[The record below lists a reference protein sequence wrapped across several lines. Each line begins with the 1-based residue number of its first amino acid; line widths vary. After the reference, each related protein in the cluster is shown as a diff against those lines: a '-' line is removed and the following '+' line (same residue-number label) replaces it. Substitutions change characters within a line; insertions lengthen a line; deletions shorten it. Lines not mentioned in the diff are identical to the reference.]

1 MASQLPRILSV
12 SSPGILYH
20 FAITGLQAIA
30 ACYNL
35 EIPREELKEILHQL
49 PEGADACLQV
59 IVCQINAN
67 FAPDSPPDDGI
78 IQLMSGEAGSEE
90 REMVLEDAWQ
100 VWKAK
105 IKLDKTKKKFITRF
119 DTIRVYALA
128 EAPAEFFK
136 ASNLIFSDDYTPEL
150 TAFPLCAETVPKPV
164 IVKNR
169 ENKRRR
175 FVSSLSL
182 QCDIKDCDCP
192 CKCENTHS
200 SVFSKCMPC
209 TVGIT
214 KKCVLGHQQ
223 TMGIE
228 LK

>member
-30 ACYNL
+30 AYYNL
-35 EIPREELKEILHQL
+35 EIPRKELKEILHQL

-105 IKLDKTKKKFITRF
+105 IKLDKTKKEFITRF
-119 DTIRVYALA
+119 DTIRN
-128 EAPAEFFK
+128 EARRLVCNH
-136 ASNLIFSDDYTPEL
+136 S
-150 TAFPLCAETVPKPV
+150 
-164 IVKNR
+164 VKGYQKHLLKV
-169 ENKRRR
+169 E
-175 FVSSLSL
+175 
-182 QCDIKDCDCP
+182 QGICP
-192 CKCENTHS
+192 CGSTRR
-200 SVFSKCMPC
+200 
-209 TVGIT
+209 
-214 KKCVLGHQQ
+214 VLQS
-223 TMGIE
+223 
-228 LK
+228 